1 MMNGLSAES
10 TERAETPFRLQDV
23 WLVLVRRRWI
33 VLGCA
38 LLGLGVGFAALQYLP
53 PTYEASTS
61 IRVDEPSAGLP
72 ELALVAS
79 LSSSNQIGTDMEVLR
94 SRMLAES
101 VVDSLKLRVQVAKP
115 RLAARHRVIDSVHL
129 EAGADTARLRLV
141 RSGGGFHV
149 ESLATGETLG
159 TVEAGGLLRVAGAEI
174 RLAPTAVEY
183 DEIEL
188 DLVSLDEAV
197 ASLRRQVEIVR
208 PSRDANIVM
217 VRSRG
222 SDPRL
227 ASEIPNVLAAGFVA
241 HRQSIQKAQARS
253 TADFLRQQLD
263 TLAIQLAMSEEQ
275 LRSFREGSQV
285 IDLQMEGS
293 TQVRRLSE
301 MQANRAALE
310 VERSA
315 LAQLVEEVRLGA
327 AADGVDDAAPY
338 RRLLAFPSLLR
349 NQTAAELLRSL
360 ASLEDERA
368 SLLMRRS
375 ARDPDV
381 QIRTARIQELE
392 RQLQSTVTT
401 YLDGLSR
408 QIVSLDQT
416 LRGFER
422 ELDAIPA
429 KELQFARL
437 SRQPKVLEEMYGL
450 LQTRLKEAE
459 VAEAVEDPS
468 LRVVDRA
475 TVPARPVSPNAKLIL
490 GFALVAGL
498 LLGVGGGFVRE
509 YTDESIRTRGDAV
522 YATGLPVL
530 GLVPRL
536 KVGANRTW
544 RNRLRRAPAL
554 TLPAAPRSAGSALAP
569 VGTTAGS
576 VAVSPPRHT
585 VSALLV
591 EQAGR
596 PSAITDVYERLHTNI
611 LFSAPDVEFRTLLLT
626 SALPGDGKT
635 TNAANLAITLAQ
647 RGLRVLL
654 VDGDLR
660 RGTVSTLLGCP
671 RSPGLGEV
679 LAGTTPIQEALRSVD
694 VGAGEP
700 LQVLASGA
708 FPANPAQ
715 MLGSKR
721 MEHLLAWLKTK
732 YDKIIIDSP
741 PLNVVVDAAML
752 GRYVDGVV
760 LVARTGVTPF
770 GALVYAIEQS
780 RNAKMPVVGVV
791 LNDIDFRKE
800 ASYDQAYQWYGYG
813 ESYYSQTAS

>member
-1 MMNGLSAES
+1 MNRLAAQSAEP
-10 TERAETPFRLQDV
+10 ADAPFRLQDL

-38 LLGLGVGFAALQYLP
+38 LLGLAAGFAALQYLP

-101 VVDSLKLRVQVAKP
+101 VVDSLKLRVQVVKP

-141 RSGGGFHV
+141 RSGGGFQV
-149 ESLATGETLG
+149 ESLATGEMLG

-174 RLAPTAVEY
+174 RLAPTAAEY

-188 DLVSLDEAV
+188 DVVSLDAAV

-263 TLAIQLAMSEEQ
+263 TLATQLAMSEEQ

-327 AADGVDDAAPY
+327 VADGVDDASPY

-408 QIVSLDQT
+408 QIVSMDRT

-459 VAEAVEDPS
+459 VAEAVDDPS

-475 TVPARPVSPNAKLIL
+475 TVPVRPVSPKAKLIL

-498 LLGVGGGFVRE
+498 LVGVGGGFVRE

-536 KVGANRTW
+536 KVGSSRTW
-544 RNRLRRAPAL
+544 RNRLSRAPAL
-554 TLPAAPRSAGSALAP
+554 SLPGGPRSGGGTSAP
-569 VGTTAGS
+569 VGTTA
-576 VAVSPPRHT
+576 VALAPPRGT
-585 VSALLV
+585 LSALLV

-611 LFSAPDVEFRTLLLT
+611 LFSAPDAEFRTLLLT
-626 SALPGDGKT
+626 SALPGEGKT

-654 VDGDLR
+654 IDGDLR
-660 RGTVSTLLGCP
+660 RGTVSTLLGCA
-671 RSPGLGEV
+671 RSPGLAEV
-679 LAGTTPIQEALRSVD
+679 LAGTTPVQEALRSFD
-694 VGAGEP
+694 VGAGET

-708 FPANPAQ
+708 FPTNPVQ
-715 MLGSKR
+715 VLGSER
-721 MEHLLAWLKTK
+721 MERLLAWLTTK
-732 YDKIIIDSP
+732 YDKVIIDSP
-741 PLNVVVDAAML
+741 PLNVVVDAAVL
-752 GRYVDGVV
+752 GRHVDGVV

-770 GALVYAIEQS
+770 GALVYATEQF

-813 ESYYSQTAS
+813 ESYYSQAAS

>member
-1 MMNGLSAES
+1 MNRLSAQS
-10 TERAETPFRLQDV
+10 ADRGDATFRLQDV
-23 WLVLVRRRWI
+23 WTVLVRRRWI

-38 LLGLGVGFAALQYLP
+38 LLGLGAGFAALQYLP

-101 VVDSLKLRVQVAKP
+101 VVDSLKLRVQVVKP
-115 RLAARHRVIDSVHL
+115 RLAARHRVIDSAHL
-129 EAGADTARLRLV
+129 GAETDTARLRLV
-141 RSGGGFHV
+141 RSGDGFQV
-149 ESLATGETLG
+149 ESLATGEMLG

-174 RLAPTAVEY
+174 RLAPTAAEH

-188 DLVSLDEAV
+188 HLVSLDEAV

-208 PSRDANIVM
+208 PSRDANIVV

-241 HRQSIQKAQARS
+241 HRQSIHKAQARS

-263 TLAIQLAMSEEQ
+263 TLATQLSMSEEQ

-327 AADGVDDAAPY
+327 VADGVDDASPY

-381 QIRTARIQELE
+381 QVRTARIQELE

-408 QIVSLDQT
+408 QIVALDQT

-459 VAEAVEDPS
+459 VAEAVDDPS

-498 LLGVGGGFVRE
+498 LVGVGGGLVRE

-536 KVGANRTW
+536 KAGSSRTW
-544 RNRLRRAPAL
+544 RSRLRRAPAL
-554 TLPAAPRSAGSALAP
+554 SLSTGLRGAGSALAP
-569 VGTTAGS
+569 VGTTG
-576 VAVSPPRHT
+576 VAVVAPPRDT
-585 VSALLV
+585 LSSLLV

-611 LFSAPDVEFRTLLLT
+611 LFSAPDAEFRTLLLT

-635 TNAANLAITLAQ
+635 TNATNLAITLAQ

-654 VDGDLR
+654 IDGDLR

-671 RSPGLGEV
+671 RSPGLAEV
-679 LAGTTPIQEALRSVD
+679 LAGTTPLQEALRSVD
-694 VGAGEP
+694 VGAGQTV
-700 LQVLASGA
+700 QVLASGA
-708 FPANPAQ
+708 FPTNPAQ
-715 MLGSKR
+715 MLGSER
-721 MEHLLAWLKTK
+721 MERLLGALKTK

-741 PLNVVVDAAML
+741 PLNVVVDAAVL
-752 GRYVDGVV
+752 GRHVDGVV

-770 GALVYAIEQS
+770 GALVYATEQF

-800 ASYDQAYQWYGYG
+800 ASYDQAYQWHGYG
-813 ESYYSQTAS
+813 ESYYSQAAN